1 MPQKAVKWGDIAAR
15 PCLPVKP
22 LKEVVLPHPKRVPAP
37 RGLQCG
43 CYLNQPIVKHHSSG
57 KGVSKRNFVAL
68 DTGLLQ
74 GCAGKTVRRF
84 MHYTNIA
91 EIRVWGDM
99 VHIKAEPSARL
110 PDWLF
115 SMQQPEVHMAT
126 VDQLRMLMVLEPR
139 SVLTTDRPIDMQ
151 DVHHKAQRNTLD
163 CRAAI
168 ELYGPLPRLHQ
179 PGTVWRPTVDS

>member
-1 MPQKAVKWGDIAAR
+1 MPQESVKWGAIATKS
-15 PCLPVKP
+15 CLPVKP
-22 LKEVVLPHPKRVPAP
+22 LKEVVLPDPKPVPYP
-37 RGLQCG
+37 PGVPNV
-43 CYLNQPIVKHHSSG
+43 CYLNHPIMKHHATS
-57 KGVSKRNFVAL
+57 KGVSKRTMVAF

-74 GCAGKTVRRF
+74 LGDRMVVCRYL
-84 MHYTNIA
+84 HYTNIA

-99 VHIKAEPSARL
+99 VHIKAEPSSRL
-110 PDWLF
+110 RDWLF
-115 SMQQPEVHMAT
+115 SMSEPELHMAT